1 MKKEWNLQLFA
12 EDHAAG
18 EQTDPNIN
26 KGSEEGLE
34 KDPEKGQKGEQEKK
48 YTDADVDKIVDKKYA
63 AWKAKYEKD
72 VQDAKAE
79 AAKLA
84 KMNTEQKQQYEME
97 KLQQEN
103 AELKAQAMKVELG
116 REATTLLKESKIE
129 ATQDIL
135 DFVVGDD
142 AEQTKA
148 NIDKFVSIID
158 AQLKA
163 AAVNRATG
171 STPRRYGG
179 GQPMSEVQKR
189 IAKYR
194 KG

>member
-1 MKKEWNLQLFA
+1 MKNKWNLQLFA
-12 EDHAAG
+12 DDPIDQKGPAEEKPKD
-18 EQTDPNIN
+18 EQEP
-26 KGSEEGLE
+26 K
-34 KDPEKGQKGEQEKK
+34 PEKPEGEKK

-63 AWKAKYEKD
+63 AWKDKHEKD
-72 VQDAKAE
+72 LKDAKAE

-103 AELKAQAMKVELG
+103 AALKAQAMKVELG
-116 REATTLLKESKIE
+116 REATTLLKESKID

-148 NIDKFVSIID
+148 NIDKFVAIINT
-158 AQLKA
+158 QLKA
-163 AAVNRATG
+163 AEVSRATG
-171 STPRRYGG
+171 STPRRYGD
-179 GQPMSEVQKR
+179 GQSISEIQKR
-189 IAKYR
+189 VAKYR

>member
-1 MKKEWNLQLFA
+1 MKNKWNLQLFA
-12 EDHAAG
+12 DDP
-18 EQTDPNIN
+18 TDQ
-26 KGSEEGLE
+26 
-34 KDPEKGQKGEQEKK
+34 KDPAEEKPKDEQESKPEKPEGEKK

-63 AWKAKYEKD
+63 AWKDKYEKD
-72 VQDAKAE
+72 MKDAKAE

-116 REATTLLKESKIE
+116 REATTLLKESKID

-148 NIDKFVSIID
+148 NIDKFVAIIN

-163 AAVNRATG
+163 AEVSRATG
-171 STPRRYGG
+171 FTPRRYGD

>member
-1 MKKEWNLQLFA
+1 MKNKWNLQLFA
-12 EDHAAG
+12 D
-18 EQTDPNIN
+18 DPPDQ
-26 KGSEEGLE
+26 
-34 KDPEKGQKGEQEKK
+34 KDPAEEKPKDEQESKPEKPEGEKK

-63 AWKAKYEKD
+63 AWKDKYEKD
-72 VQDAKAE
+72 MKDAKAE

-116 REATTLLKESKIE
+116 REATTLLKESKID

-148 NIDKFVSIID
+148 NIDKFVAIIN

-163 AAVNRATG
+163 AEVSRATG
-171 STPRRYGG
+171 FTPRRYGD

>member
-12 EDHAAG
+12 EDPADSG
-18 EQTDPNIN
+18 NNKDP
-26 KGSEEGLE
+26 KKDPK
-34 KDPEKGQKGEQEKK
+34 KDPEKDPKGDPEKK

-63 AWKAKYEKD
+63 AWKDKYEKD
-72 VQDAKAE
+72 MKDAKAE

-97 KLQQEN
+97 KLQKEN
-103 AELKAQAMKVELG
+103 AALKAQAMKVELG
-116 REATTLLKESKIE
+116 RGATTLLKESKID

-148 NIDKFVSIID
+148 NIDKFVAIIN
-158 AQLKA
+158 AQVKA
-163 AAVNRATG
+163 AEVSRATG
-171 STPRRYGG
+171 DTPRRYGG

>member
-12 EDHAAG
+12 EDPADG
-18 EQTDPNIN
+18 ESTDPDTNN
-26 KGSEEGLE
+26 GSE
-34 KDPEKGQKGEQEKK
+34 KDPEKESEKDQNGDSEKK

-63 AWKAKYEKD
+63 AWKDKYEKD
-72 VQDAKAE
+72 MKDAKAE

-116 REATTLLKESKIE
+116 RTATSMLKESKIE

-135 DFVVGDD
+135 DFVVGED
-142 AEQTKA
+142 AEKTKA

>member
-1 MKKEWNLQLFA
+1 MKNKWNLQLFA
-12 EDHAAG
+12 DDP
-18 EQTDPNIN
+18 TDQ
-26 KGSEEGLE
+26 
-34 KDPEKGQKGEQEKK
+34 KDPAEKKPKDEDEQEPKPEKPEGEKK

-63 AWKAKYEKD
+63 AWKDKYEKD
-72 VQDAKAE
+72 MKDAKAE

-103 AELKAQAMKVELG
+103 AALKAQAMKVELG
-116 REATTLLKESKIE
+116 REATTLLKESKID

-148 NIDKFVSIID
+148 NIDKFVAIIN

-163 AAVNRATG
+163 AEISRATG
-171 STPRRYGG
+171 FTPRRYGD

>member
-12 EDHAAG
+12 EDQASG

-26 KGSEEGLE
+26 KGSKEGLK
-34 KDPEKGQKGEQEKK
+34 KDPKKGQKGEQEKK

-142 AEQTKA
+142 AKQTKA